1 MLEPGLI
8 LRAAGA
14 QAVPLDVDTRPTT
27 GVGSAYNSNDTGS
40 PFIVE
45 RSEPCATNTAI
56 GHGRRALWDWPRR
69 SGSFPKRKRSRNTPS
84 RNPKQR
90 RRPLRESEIP
100 CPHSALRLYVEK
112 APFASGAFV
121 WHNRTSVALRLG
133 PHMPGI
139 GRDSLSQ
146 NHRTHGA

>member
-40 PFIVE
+40 PFIVK

-56 GHGRRALWDWPRR
+56 GHGRRALWNWPRR
-69 SGSFPKRKRSRNTPS
+69 SGSFPRRKRSRHTPS

-100 CPHSALRLYVEK
+100 CPHSALRLYVDK
-112 APFASGAFV
+112 APLVRGFCLASGRRSA
-121 WHNRTSVALRLG
+121 G
-133 PHMPGI
+133 PAPLLSPGAEE
-139 GRDSLSQ
+139 GSM
-146 NHRTHGA
+146 